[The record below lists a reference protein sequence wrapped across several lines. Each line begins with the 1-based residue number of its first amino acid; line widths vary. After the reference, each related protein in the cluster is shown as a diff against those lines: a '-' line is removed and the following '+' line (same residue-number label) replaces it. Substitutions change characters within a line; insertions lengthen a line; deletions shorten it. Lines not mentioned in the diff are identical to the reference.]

1 MENPGRRRVAGFTLG
16 ELMLTLLILVVVAA
30 LAAPSYR
37 EIIRSA
43 RLTTQIHDF
52 SAALNLARS
61 EAVKRGYKVTVCP
74 STDQATCAGGTQWE
88 TGWIVFVDVDGDQ
101 TVDTSDTREVVLRA
115 TPALASGYTL
125 RGTASSSVATHVTA
139 DPKGQLS
146 DTGEFM
152 LCENLAPNPARA
164 VLVTMV
170 GRIAIAANEDGVP
183 IDALGNDMTDC
194 TP

>member
-1 MENPGRRRVAGFTLG
+1 MESTGRRRMAGFTMG
-16 ELMLTLLILVVVAA
+16 ELMLTIMVLMVVAA
-30 LAAPSYR
+30 VALPSYR
-37 EIIRSA
+37 TIILHT

-74 STDQATCAGGTQWE
+74 STNQASCAGGTQWE

-101 TVDTSDTREVVLRA
+101 TVDTADTREVVLRA
-115 TPALASGYTL
+115 TPVLTSGYTL

-146 DTGEFM
+146 GTGEFM
-152 LCENLAPNPARA
+152 LCENLTADPSRA
-164 VLVTMV
+164 VLVSTV
-170 GRIAIAANEDGVP
+170 GRIAIAEHQDGVP
-183 IDALGNDMTDC
+183 IDALGNPMTDC